1 MKKYT
6 STLVVNAEPMTL
18 GEAISQGLYKVTDDY
33 EEDIDSTI
41 PGYKVIEPDG
51 YERWMSEKAF
61 KKEFELAESYIDR
74 LYVER
79 KELADKF
86 QKLCLFI
93 GDKKFKEKV
102 PNEEER
108 FMLMQQQ
115 YFMGEYLRV
124 LNVRLKSAVKPEETN
139 NN

>member
-1 MKKYT
+1 MKKYI
-6 STLVVNAEPMTL
+6 STLIVNAEPMTL
-18 GEAISQGLYKVTDDY
+18 GEAISQGLCKVTDDY

-74 LYVER
+74 LYAER
-79 KELADKF
+79 KELANKF
-86 QKLCLFI
+86 QKLCIFV
-93 GDKKFKEKV
+93 GDKKFKENV
-102 PNEEER
+102 LDEEER

-115 YFMGEYLRV
+115 YFMSEYLRV
-124 LNVRLKSAVKPEETN
+124 LNMRLKSAVKSEEN
-139 NN
+139 

>member
-1 MKKYT
+1 MKKYI
-6 STLVVNAEPMTL
+6 STLIVNAEPMTL
-18 GEAISQGLYKVTDDY
+18 GEAISQDLCKVTDDY
-33 EEDIDSTI
+33 EEDIGSTV

-74 LYVER
+74 LYAER
-79 KELADKF
+79 KELANKF
-86 QKLCLFI
+86 QKLCIFV
-93 GDKKFKEKV
+93 GDKKFKENV
-102 PNEEER
+102 PDEEER